1 MGTAFET
8 SAPMKTPILIL
19 VLSGTLFTVTAWR
32 TAPSAP
38 PEPDPGGYA
47 DAVLERQRP
56 ETYTAIPPAA
66 GARQGSP
73 ASVPAMAPVTGAV
86 AVRGASH
93 VPYPVYPNGN
103 QYRIG
108 GEHGLRIVAYQTDDA
123 FAEVDAYYREA
134 AIEGAMPRLEAMQDY
149 VRYSVTAAD
158 DDPWA
163 TTRPGIV
170 IHELDTDEQRRAVG
184 ARHSA
189 RTNIIISF

>member
-8 SAPMKTPILIL
+8 IAPMKTPILIL
-19 VLSGTLFTVTAWR
+19 VLSGTLFAITAWR
-32 TAPSAP
+32 AAPSAM

-56 ETYTAIPPAA
+56 EAYAATLPAA
-66 GARQGSP
+66 GSRQGLP
-73 ASVPAMAPVTGAV
+73 ASVPATGPV